1 MHAAVSSMSSVEIAS
16 TRKAGFAMTI
26 SAFPNRHYVRSRTY
40 DHQVDG
46 RLLYVDNLS
55 RVGFRS
61 KMTMVMAQIKA
72 KSKTT
77 LAKNKCFI
85 VSPRPSPMNAIM
97 ISLAQTIEVNK
108 PIFARL
114 RINKS

>member
-97 ISLAQTIEVNK
+97 ISLAQAIEVNK